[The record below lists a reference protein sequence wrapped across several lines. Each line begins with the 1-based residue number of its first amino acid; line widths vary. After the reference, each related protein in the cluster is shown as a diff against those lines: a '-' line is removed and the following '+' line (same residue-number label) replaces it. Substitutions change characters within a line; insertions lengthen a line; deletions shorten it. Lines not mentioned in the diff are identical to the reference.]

1 MHSAMFCCS
10 DTTGMQIE
18 SGDGSVAVA
27 HKALGSIA
35 FALLLLQV
43 GGLLVIRAQL
53 HCLHLMQCAT
63 RIAMPVAFTPHASD

>member
-1 MHSAMFCCS
+1 MHYAMFCCS

-43 GGLLVIRAQL
+43 GVCWSLSTVALPAFDALVNQIV
-53 HCLHLMQCAT
+53 
-63 RIAMPVAFTPHASD
+63 MPVVFAPCK